1 MRKVYTVFGTC
12 LAARKNNFQNR
23 GLQVITFCAKM
34 PVPIG
39 GQLA

>member
-12 LAARKNNFQNR
+12 LATRKNYFQNR
-23 GLQVITFCAKM
+23 GLQFITLCAKM

>member
-12 LAARKNNFQNR
+12 FADGKIFFKIR
-23 GLQVITFCAKM
+23 GLQFITFCAKM
-34 PVPIG
+34 PFPIG